1 VSTAPHDWVPTIAR
15 WVAGASWIYQGLVPK
30 LLGPHAD
37 ERAFLALAGVAPA
50 DMWRSAAMAGALEI
64 ALGIAM
70 LALPRRREPHVLALL
85 ALSALLVFVAWRAPA
100 FLGAAFNPVVG
111 NACLGA
117 LSAIMLVRLRQE
129 RTANP

>member
-1 VSTAPHDWVPTIAR
+1 MSTALHDPVHAIAR
-15 WVAGASWIYQGLVPK
+15 WIAGASWIYQGLVPK

-50 DMWRSAAMAGALEI
+50 DMWRSAALAGALEI
-64 ALGIAM
+64 ALGVAM

-85 ALSALLVFVAWRAPA
+85 ALAALLGFVAWRAPA
-100 FLGAAFNPVVG
+100 YLGAAFNPVVG

-117 LSAIMLVRLRQE
+117 LSAIVLVRLRLA
-129 RTANP
+129 RDP